1 MSDAWGDAV
10 VAPQTLAAWRTHLAK
25 IRDEERRRSLDLPA
39 ETGRLLEIVGQAL
52 AQGGGALPSAD
63 ITRIEELTGV
73 GVMYRELE
81 AASG

>member
-1 MSDAWGDAV
+1 MNVAWREPV
-10 VAPQTLAAWRTHLAK
+10 VTPQTLAAWRTKLAK
-25 IRDEERRRSLDLPA
+25 IRDEERQRSLDLPA

-73 GVMYRELE
+73 SVMYREIE
-81 AASG
+81 AAAG